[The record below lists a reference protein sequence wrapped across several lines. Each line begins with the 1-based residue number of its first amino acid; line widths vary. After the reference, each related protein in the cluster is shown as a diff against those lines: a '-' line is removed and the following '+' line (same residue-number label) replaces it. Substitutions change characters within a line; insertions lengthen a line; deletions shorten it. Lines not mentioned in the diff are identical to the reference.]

1 MRSAA
6 VLPLALL
13 IACTSAPVV
22 DPPPAEH
29 GRRWLTIGIDA
40 LDSARAAAAA
50 SGTEL
55 EVVEDDG
62 AVAVIA
68 FDASA
73 FRALAEAI
81 HADHHRCGGFFVHD
95 SLDDARRA
103 RAIERSLVAPTTPDY
118 TLDDAAIVEAVLPD
132 LDAARIVAGIQQLA
146 AYQNRY
152 YTSPSGVAAATDLRA
167 LWAGLSTREDVTAE
181 LYPHE
186 WAQSSVILTI
196 PGSTRPDEIVVLG
209 GHLDSIAAGGPSS
222 TAPGADDNASGI
234 ATLTEVARVLLAAD
248 YRPERTV
255 RFMAYAAEEVGL
267 RGSHDIAEAYK
278 AAGADVVGVVQ
289 LDMTNFHG
297 SDKDIWLIQDNTN
310 AAQNAFVEDLIDT
323 YVGATWGVDQC
334 GYACSDHASWHRA
347 GFAASMPHEAA
358 VHENNPNIH
367 TPDDT
372 LANRDSTGAHALKF
386 ARMAAAFA
394 VELGEGQLGD
404 DPGPGPDA
412 GPDGGGAPDAA
423 PIDAG
428 PIDAGPIDAGPID
441 PDAGPDPVEPDASTD
456 NPAGDDDGDGAGCCS
471 ASDHAA
477 GPLVLALAVLALL
490 SRRRHRRTGL
500 RSR

>member
-13 IACTSAPVV
+13 VACTSAPLV
-22 DPPPAEH
+22 DDVEPAPGES
-29 GRRWLTIGIDA
+29 GRRWLTIGVDA

-50 SGTEL
+50 SGTEI
-55 EVVEDDG
+55 EIVEHDG
-62 AVAVIA
+62 DVAVIG
-68 FDASA
+68 FDARA
-73 FRALAEAI
+73 FRALAEAM

-95 SLDDARRA
+95 SLEGARGA
-103 RAIERSLVAPTTPDY
+103 RAIERGLVAPSTPDY
-118 TLDDAAIVEAVLPD
+118 TLDDAEVVEAVLPE
-132 LDAARIVAGIQQLA
+132 LEAARIVAGIQQLA

-152 YTSPSGVAAATDLRA
+152 YTSATGAAAAIDLRDA
-167 LWAGLSTREDVTAE
+167 WAGLSTREDVIAE
-181 LYPHE
+181 LYGHE

-196 PGSTRPDEIVVLG
+196 PGSTHPEEIVVLG
-209 GHLDSIAAGGPSS
+209 GHLDSIAPGGETS

-234 ATLTEVARVLLAAD
+234 AVLTEVARVLLAAD
-248 YRPERTV
+248 YRPARTV

-278 AAGADVVGVVQ
+278 ADGVDVVGVVQ
-289 LDMTNFHG
+289 IDMANFHG

-347 GFAASMPHEAA
+347 GYAASMPHEAA

-372 LANRDSTGAHALKF
+372 LDNRDATGAHALKF

-394 VELGEGQLGD
+394 IELGEGQLGG
-404 DPGPGPDA
+404 DPGPGADA
-412 GPDGGGAPDAA
+412 GPDGGGAPDAG
-423 PIDAG
+423 PPDAS
-428 PIDAGPIDAGPID
+428 PVD
-441 PDAGPDPVEPDASTD
+441 PDAGPNPVEPDAS
-456 NPAGDDDGDGAGCCS
+456 PADPGDDTGDSPGDDTGGDGAGCCS
-471 ASDHAA
+471 ASDRGA
-477 GPLVLALAVLALL
+477 GPIVLALAVLALIG
-490 SRRRHRRTGL
+490 RRRRT
-500 RSR
+500 RA